1 MNVEMLNSE
10 SSIER
15 TDEMLVIAFQ
25 KGDESAF
32 EEIVNRYKLRLMRLA
47 QSVVHN
53 EEDAWDILQEALIK
67 VYKKLGNFKGD
78 SKLYTWLYRV
88 VMNQAIDKVRR
99 RPKVL
104 IMSSEELLHEMSD
117 KSANSRPDKR
127 VLNKELREHIF
138 SAIDSL
144 PEKHKKVVLLREVED
159 LSYKE
164 IAGILNC
171 SEGTVMSRLYYAR
184 EKLRELLEPYLKE

>member
-1 MNVEMLNSE
+1 MLEPE

-15 TDEMLVIAFQ
+15 TDEVLVAAFQ
-25 KGDESAF
+25 NGSESAF
-32 EEIVNRYKLRLMRLA
+32 EEIVNRYKIRLMRLA

-53 EEDAWDILQEALIK
+53 EEDAWDILQEALVK

-99 RPKVL
+99 RPKVV
-104 IMSSEELLHEMSD
+104 ITSTEDILHEMSD
-117 KSANSRPDKR
+117 KSQNSRPDKKA
-127 VLNKELREHIF
+127 LNKELREQIF
-138 SAIDSL
+138 SAVNSL

-164 IAGILNC
+164 IAEVLNC

-184 EKLRELLEPYLKE
+184 EKLRELLEPYLKT